1 MLSNPTYGKIMKRLF
16 SIFAILSLAVGFTAC
31 EESVTTTPDPVDSI
45 TLSVDKG
52 EIVAN
57 GQDFATFT
65 VNVAEAQII
74 CLNDNSVLDTT
85 TFKTTTPAE
94 YRFVAVHNGVK
105 SNEVKVVAKA
115 LKVEVVLTA
124 DKSEIAGDNADTV
137 TFTVTVDG
145 EDKTSESTITIINYG
160 TALEGN
166 TFTTDVAGEFIF
178 QAKYDGEN
186 SNQLIIVATSVE
198 QPAQKSLT
206 LTATPMR
213 IKADGTESVT
223 FKAMYGEED
232 VTATCQIQTTTGTA
246 VENGVFTTTEA
257 GTYNFYALYENTRSN
272 TVSVDAYDPNMN
284 VDYEIGQ
291 IYDINGTKGVAYA
304 IKTDKQGNMWV
315 YFFSMDEEY
324 LQWSTENVWCNC
336 GSDKGAW
343 NTYDPFDPRYS
354 YADGGVRDINNYPA
368 FKWCMEHGDD
378 WFMPSSTELQ
388 WMWDAVSGGT
398 HDFDCDTMAAYNKL
412 LTENGGEPFL
422 ETYYWSSNETSED
435 MIELVAFMADS
446 VICLEPYK
454 THKYNVRATYR
465 IQIN

>member
-1 MLSNPTYGKIMKRLF
+1 MKKLF
-16 SIFAILSLAVGFTAC
+16 GLFALLSLAVGFTAC
-31 EESVTTTPDPVDSI
+31 EEVTHDTPNNAVTI
-45 TLSVDKG
+45 TVDKS
-52 EIVAN
+52 EITAN
-57 GQDFATFT
+57 GTDFVTFT
-65 VNVAEAQII
+65 VSPAEAQII
-74 CLNDNSVLDTT
+74 CLNDNSVLTGT

-105 SNEVKVVAKA
+105 SEEVKVKANA
-115 LKVEVVLTA
+115 LKKEVELAA
-124 DKSEIAGDNADTV
+124 DKSEILGDNADTV

-145 EDKTSESTITIINYG
+145 EDKTAEAQIIVVNYG

-166 TFTTDVAGEFIF
+166 IFTTDVAGEFIF
-178 QAKYDGEN
+178 QANFEGEQ
-186 SNQLIIVATSVE
+186 SNQVIVNATAVDA
-198 QPAQKSLT
+198 PVQKNLT
-206 LTATPMR
+206 LTASAIR
-213 IKADGTESVT
+213 IKADGTETVT
-223 FKAMYGEED
+223 FNAMYGEED
-232 VTATCQIQTTTGTA
+232 VTATCTIQTTAGIT
-246 VENGVFTTTEA
+246 VENGAFSTTEV

-272 TVSVDAYDPNMN
+272 TVSVDAYDPNMV

-291 IYDINGTKGVAYA
+291 IYDINGTNGVCYA
-304 IKTDKQGNMWV
+304 IKTDKQGNMWA

-354 YADGGVRDINNYPA
+354 HAEGGVRDINNYPA

-398 HDFDCDTMAAYNKL
+398 HDFDCDTMKAYNKL
-412 LTENGGEPFL
+412 LTDNGGEPFQ

-435 MIELVAFMADS
+435 MIELIAFMADS
-446 VICLEPYK
+446 VVCLEPYK
-454 THKYNVRATYR
+454 TNRYSVRAAYR
-465 IQIN
+465 IML

>member
-1 MLSNPTYGKIMKRLF
+1 MKKLF
-16 SIFAILSLAVGFTAC
+16 GLFALLSLAVGFTAC
-31 EESVTTTPDPVDSI
+31 EEVTHDTPNNAVTI
-45 TLSVDKG
+45 TVDKS
-52 EIVAN
+52 EITAN
-57 GQDFATFT
+57 GTDFVTFT
-65 VNVAEAQII
+65 VSPAEAQII
-74 CLNDNSVLDTT
+74 CLNDNSVLTGT

-105 SNEVKVVAKA
+105 SEEVKVKANA
-115 LKVEVVLTA
+115 LKKEVELAA
-124 DKSEIAGDNADTV
+124 DKSEILGDNADTV

-145 EDKTSESTITIINYG
+145 EDKTAEAQIIVVNYG

-166 TFTTDVAGEFIF
+166 IFTTDVAGEFIF
-178 QAKYDGEN
+178 QANFEGEQ
-186 SNQLIIVATSVE
+186 SNQVIVNATAVDA
-198 QPAQKSLT
+198 PVQKNLT
-206 LTATPMR
+206 LTASAIR
-213 IKADGTESVT
+213 IKADGTETVT

-232 VTATCQIQTTTGTA
+232 VTATCTIQTTAGIT
-246 VENGVFTTTEA
+246 VENGAFSTTEV

-272 TVSVDAYDPNMN
+272 TVSVDAYDPNMV

-291 IYDINGTKGVAYA
+291 IYDINGTNGVCYA
-304 IKTDKQGNMWV
+304 IKTDKQGNMWA

-354 YADGGVRDINNYPA
+354 HAEGGVRDINNYPA

-398 HDFDCDTMAAYNKL
+398 HDFDCDTMKAYNKL
-412 LTENGGEPFL
+412 LTDNGGEPFQ

-435 MIELVAFMADS
+435 MIELIAFMADS
-446 VICLEPYK
+446 VVCLEPYK
-454 THKYNVRATYR
+454 TNRYSVRAAYR
-465 IQIN
+465 IML